1 MRPASRL
8 ARATCTCSP
17 LPPRSASPGG
27 RARVEARSGR
37 HGCLGRQG
45 GRTVPKRP
53 FPGPRISPC
62 ACHAIKRDGYAGGE
76 TGKGHAVTQEEGI
89 ESIARRS
96 HVMGSRAT
104 ESVLA
109 GVLAL
114 MSDAAVLFDD
124 AGRIALA
131 NDAAEHLFV
140 HGSGSG
146 SLVGTDVRAIFPPA
160 VGVAPRTP
168 FHLSE
173 LPFTVDGQRNALTCL
188 GRDGTSVDFDI
199 RCEHLSTGAFLL
211 VAHVAD
217 ALQAAQ
223 AEHDRLVGELSR
235 ANQRLAGT
243 LGIVL
248 DTLGAQ
254 DIPTLFGHV
263 LEEITQTMEATGTIL
278 YVVGREGYHLRGRSS
293 SLEGAPVSPYVPL
306 GRSVETL
313 SVRVGTTLRL
323 RVLAPHRDDLRQG
336 SVAYRD
342 VVDEATRETHRVR
355 AATLPPFTS
364 LMVVPI
370 WFGGHVIALLE
381 VGWERVHP
389 LRREDA
395 ELLDA
400 VAQYLSVQLAGALQ
414 TMRTRRETHLDSVA
428 SSIREKLMEEEGTSE
443 RNVLSCLAHAC
454 EELGGTTLQ
463 PLVEGEDGLLSADL
477 SELGVVRVDGA
488 LLGEAAE
495 APAVMFAE
503 PGSPLGG
510 QVDVPDMPTA
520 LVDLGVLWGA
530 RRAFLLA
537 RPRGS
542 EPFMEVERT
551 FLGTVAHDIHELVLG
566 GEAQRQNKH
575 IAQALQTGMRNE
587 LQQVDGITAQG
598 IYSSATATAVIGGDF
613 YDLIRLPDRRA
624 CVIMGDVSGK
634 GVEAASVSAAVKTAL
649 GAYAWQ
655 GLSPAQMVRLLNE
668 FLLGFSRVET
678 FATLFVGIIDLN
690 EATLAYCSAGHPP
703 ALLVR
708 GDSGEL
714 EGLDV
719 QSGVVGAFHDM
730 AYRDGRMSLRPGD
743 VLLLYT
749 DGTTEARSPSG
760 AFLGEDG
767 LRDAVMTQG
776 PQGFDGLLDRLLATL
791 DDFTGR
797 NLDDDVAMVA
807 LRFDGVRG

>member
-1 MRPASRL
+1 M
-8 ARATCTCSP
+8 
-17 LPPRSASPGG
+17 
-27 RARVEARSGR
+27 
-37 HGCLGRQG
+37 
-45 GRTVPKRP
+45 
-53 FPGPRISPC
+53 
-62 ACHAIKRDGYAGGE
+62 
-76 TGKGHAVTQEEGI
+76 TQEEGI
-89 ESIARRS
+89 ESSARRS

-109 GVLAL
+109 AVLVL
-114 MSDAAVLFDD
+114 MSDAAVLFDGT
-124 AGRIALA
+124 GRIALA

-140 HGSGSG
+140 HGGTSE

-160 VGVAPRTP
+160 VGVAPQTP
-168 FHLSE
+168 FRLSE
-173 LPFTVDGQRNALTCL
+173 LPFTVDGQHNALTCL
-188 GRDGTSVDFDI
+188 GRDGASIDFDI
-199 RCEHLSTGAFLL
+199 RCERLNTGIFLL

-223 AEHDRLVGELSR
+223 AEHDRLVGDLSR

-243 LGIVL
+243 LNIVL

-263 LEEITQTMEATGTIL
+263 LEEITQTMEATGTLL
-278 YVVGREGYHLRGRSS
+278 YVVGTEGYHLRGRSS
-293 SLEGAPVSPYVPL
+293 SLEGVSVSPYVPL

-313 SVRVGTTLRL
+313 SVRVGTALRL
-323 RVLAPHRDDLRQG
+323 RVLAPRRDDLRQG

-342 VVDEATRETHRVR
+342 VVDETTRETHRVR

-364 LMVVPI
+364 LIVVPI
-370 WFGGHVIALLE
+370 WFGGRVIALLE

-389 LRREDA
+389 TRREDA

-414 TMRTRRETHLDSVA
+414 TMRMRRETHLDSVA
-428 SSIREKLMEEEGTSE
+428 SSIREMLMEDEGTSE
-443 RNVLSCLAHAC
+443 RGVLSCLTYAC
-454 EELGGTTLQ
+454 EELGGTVLQ
-463 PLVEGEDGLLSADL
+463 PLTEGEDGLLSANL
-477 SELGVVRVDGA
+477 PELGVVRIDGT
-488 LLGEAAE
+488 LLGESVE
-495 APAVMFAE
+495 APAVMVVDPE
-503 PGSPLGG
+503 SPRGE
-510 QVDVPDMPTA
+510 QVGLPNRPVA
-520 LVDLGVLWGA
+520 FIDLGVLWGA
-530 RRAFLLA
+530 RRVFLLA
-537 RPRGS
+537 RPQGS
-542 EPFMEVERT
+542 EPFIEVEQT
-551 FLGTVAHDIHELVLG
+551 FLGAVAHDIHELVLG
-566 GEAQRQNKH
+566 GEAQRQNKR

-655 GLSPAQMVRLLNE
+655 GLSPAHMVRLLNE

-690 EATLAYCSAGHPP
+690 EATLVYCSAGHPP

-714 EGLDV
+714 ESLNV
-719 QSGVVGAFHDM
+719 QSGVVGAFHGM
-730 AYRDGRMSLRPGD
+730 VYRDGRMSLSQGD
-743 VLLLYT
+743 ALLLYT
-749 DGTTEARSPSG
+749 DGTTEARAPSG
-760 AFLGEDG
+760 AFFGEDG
-767 LRDAVMTQG
+767 LRDAIMSQE
-776 PQGFDGLLDRLLATL
+776 PKGFDGLLDRLLATL

-807 LRFDGVRG
+807 LRFDDVRG